1 MRLTVEQQE
10 VLNKSARLNGC
21 DTWFVVMDGYCYD
34 LEKNKKRS
42 TKNMVSLLCDGGLPF
57 ATLTRTER
65 IVLRNLLINLG
76 IVIPEDEEY
85 INANPVMIKL

>member
-1 MRLTVEQQE
+1 MRLTVEQQK
-10 VLNKSARLNGC
+10 VLNKSARLNRC
-21 DTWFVVMDGYCYD
+21 EWFVVIDGYCYD

-42 TKNMVSLLCDGGLPF
+42 TKNMVSQLCEGGLPF